1 MRRFTGL
8 VLVLASVFVLALGA
22 CSSGAST
29 SGSTTGGTT
38 TGGAAPSS
46 VTVTLQ
52 NLAFNPAQVDVAVGG
67 TVTFM
72 NNDSVQHNIAG
83 DTWSSGPLDPG
94 KSFSQ
99 TFPTAGSFPIRCT
112 IHPSMT
118 GTVNV
123 K

>member
-1 MRRFTGL
+1 MRRFTVL
-8 VLVLASVFVLALGA
+8 VLVLASVFVLALAA
-22 CSSGAST
+22 CTSGAP
-29 SGSTTGGTT
+29 TTGTT
-38 TGGAAPSS
+38 TGGPAPTS

-67 TVTFM
+67 SVTFV
-72 NNDSVQHNIAG
+72 NSDSMQHNVAG

-94 KSFSQ
+94 KSFTQ
-99 TFPTAGSFPIRCT
+99 TFPTAGAIAVRCT

-118 GTVNV
+118 MTVNV

>member
-1 MRRFTGL
+1 
-8 VLVLASVFVLALGA
+8 
-22 CSSGAST
+22 
-29 SGSTTGGTT
+29 
-38 TGGAAPSS
+38 
-46 VTVTLQ
+46 VTVSLE
-52 NLAFNPAQVDVAVGG
+52 NISFNPAQVDVAVGG

-72 NNDSVQHNIAG
+72 NNDSVQHNVAG